1 MQNTGQT
8 IFEQLLN
15 FDLSHENLIV
25 LCKEHIE
32 KYTKNGLEVT
42 VKLKNSEEADILKCK
57 PLTISQCRNFM
68 NIVIK
73 HCNNDASNLNELLQG
88 NAKFYFINAL
98 EEFLMQSRKS
108 DNGDDSLYSNLI
120 EYNGEQMKIRQ
131 IKQNIF
137 TDESEYENV
146 NTIFN
151 LMIDFYSWSYCFFLH
166 SHDTA
171 LILCHELYLTMQ
183 EQNMMMSVISDR
195 KTLLKAQEIL
205 NMSKEEITNAL
216 NTSNSSKK
224 SSKKKHTSQDA

>member
-1 MQNTGQT
+1 MQNTEQT
-8 IFEQLLN
+8 LFEKLQN
-15 FDLSHENLIV
+15 IDLSHENLIV

-32 KYTKNGLEVT
+32 KYIKNGLEIQ
-42 VKLKNSEEADILKCK
+42 VKLKNSEEVDILKCK
-57 PLTISQCRNFM
+57 PLTINQCRKFM

-73 HCNNDASNLNELLQG
+73 HCNNNASNLNELLQG
-88 NAKFYFINAL
+88 NAKAYFIDAL
-98 EEFLMQSRKS
+98 EEFLIQSRKS

-151 LMIDFYSWSYCFFLH
+151 LIIDFYSWSYCFFLH
-166 SHDTA
+166 SHDTV
-171 LILCHELYLTMQ
+171 LILYHELCATMQ
-183 EQNMMMSVISDR
+183 QQNIMMSVISER
-195 KTLLKAQEIL
+195 KARLKAQEIL

-216 NTSNSSKK
+216 NTLNNSKK
-224 SSKKKHTSQDA
+224 NSKKKHISQDV

>member
-32 KYTKNGLEVT
+32 KYTKNGLEIE
-42 VKLKNSEEADILKCK
+42 VKLKNSEEVDILKCK
-57 PLTISQCRNFM
+57 PLTINQCRKFM

-73 HCNNDASNLNELLQG
+73 HCNNNASNLNELLQG
-88 NAKFYFINAL
+88 NAKAYFINAL
-98 EEFLMQSRKS
+98 EEFLIQPNKENASPF
-108 DNGDDSLYSNLI
+108 I
-120 EYNGEQMKIRQ
+120 EYNGLGMDINE

-151 LMIDFYSWSYCFFLH
+151 LIIDFYSWSYCFFLH
-166 SHDTA
+166 SHDTV
-171 LILCHELYLTMQ
+171 LILYHELCATMQ
-183 EQNMMMSVISDR
+183 QQNIMMSVISDR

-224 SSKKKHTSQDA
+224 NSKKKHTSQDV

>member
-32 KYTKNGLEVT
+32 KYTKNGLEIE
-42 VKLKNSEEADILKCK
+42 VKLKNSEEVDILKCK
-57 PLTISQCRNFM
+57 PLTINQCRKFM

-73 HCNNDASNLNELLQG
+73 HCNNNASNLNELLQG
-88 NAKFYFINAL
+88 NAKAYFINAL
-98 EEFLMQSRKS
+98 EEFLIQPNKENASPF
-108 DNGDDSLYSNLI
+108 I
-120 EYNGEQMKIRQ
+120 EYNGLGMDINE

-151 LMIDFYSWSYCFFLH
+151 LIIDFYSWSYCFFLH
-166 SHDTA
+166 SHDTV
-171 LILCHELYLTMQ
+171 LILYHELCATMQ
-183 EQNMMMSVISDR
+183 QQNIMMSVISDR

-216 NTSNSSKK
+216 NTSNNSKK
-224 SSKKKHTSQDA
+224 NSKKKHTSQDA

>member
-32 KYTKNGLEVT
+32 KYTKNGLEIE
-42 VKLKNSEEADILKCK
+42 VKLKNSEEVDILKCK
-57 PLTISQCRNFM
+57 PLTINQCRKFM

-73 HCNNDASNLNELLQG
+73 HCNNNASNLNELLQG
-88 NAKFYFINAL
+88 NAKAYFIDAL
-98 EEFLMQSRKS
+98 EEFLIQPNKENASPFV
-108 DNGDDSLYSNLI
+108 
-120 EYNGEQMKIRQ
+120 EYNGLGMDINE

-151 LMIDFYSWSYCFFLH
+151 LIIDFYSWSYCFFLH
-166 SHDTA
+166 SHDTV
-171 LILCHELYLTMQ
+171 LILYHELCATMQ
-183 EQNMMMSVISDR
+183 QQNIMMSVISDR

-216 NTSNSSKK
+216 NTSNNSKK
-224 SSKKKHTSQDA
+224 NSKKKHTSQDA

>member
-1 MQNTGQT
+1 MQYTEQT
-8 IFEQLLN
+8 LFEKLQN
-15 FDLSHENLIV
+15 IDLSHENLIA

-32 KYTKNGLEVT
+32 KYTKNGLEIE
-42 VKLKNSEEADILKCK
+42 VKLKNSEEVDILKCK
-57 PLTISQCRNFM
+57 PLTINQCRKFM

-73 HCNNDASNLNELLQG
+73 HCNNNASNLNELLQG
-88 NAKFYFINAL
+88 NAKAYFIDAL
-98 EEFLMQSRKS
+98 EEFLMQPNKENASPFV
-108 DNGDDSLYSNLI
+108 
-120 EYNGEQMKIRQ
+120 EYNGLGMDINE

-224 SSKKKHTSQDA
+224 NSKKKHTSQDV

>member
-32 KYTKNGLEVT
+32 KYTKNGLEIE
-42 VKLKNSEEADILKCK
+42 VKLKNSEEVDILKCK
-57 PLTISQCRNFM
+57 PLTIRQCRRFM
-68 NIVIK
+68 KIVIQ
-73 HCNNDASNLNELLQG
+73 HCNNNASNLNELLQG
-88 NAKFYFINAL
+88 NAKAYFIDAL
-98 EEFLMQSRKS
+98 EEFLMQPNKENASPFV
-108 DNGDDSLYSNLI
+108 
-120 EYNGEQMKIRQ
+120 EYNGLGMDINE

-224 SSKKKHTSQDA
+224 NSKKKHTSQDV

>member
-1 MQNTGQT
+1 MQYTEQSL
-8 IFEQLLN
+8 FEKLQN
-15 FDLSHENLIV
+15 IDLSKENPIA
-25 LCKEHIE
+25 LCKELIE
-32 KYTKNGLEVT
+32 KYTKNGLEVE
-42 VKLKNSEEADILKCK
+42 VKLKNSEEVDILKCT
-57 PLTISQCRNFM
+57 PLTINQCRKFAD
-68 NIVIK
+68 IVVK
-73 HCNNDASNLNELLQG
+73 HCNNNASNLNELLQG

-98 EEFLMQSRKS
+98 EEFLIQPNKENASPFV
-108 DNGDDSLYSNLI
+108 
-120 EYNGEQMKIRQ
+120 EYNGLGMDINE

-195 KTLLKAQEIL
+195 KARLKAQEIL

-224 SSKKKHTSQDA
+224 NSKKKHTSQDA

>member
-1 MQNTGQT
+1 
-8 IFEQLLN
+8 
-15 FDLSHENLIV
+15 
-25 LCKEHIE
+25 
-32 KYTKNGLEVT
+32 
-42 VKLKNSEEADILKCK
+42 
-57 PLTISQCRNFM
+57 M

-98 EEFLMQSRKS
+98 EEFLMQSRGEGFEPALCS
-108 DNGDDSLYSNLI
+108 TLI
-120 EYNGEQMKIRQ
+120 EYNGEQMKISQ

-151 LMIDFYSWSYCFFLH
+151 LIIDFYSWSYCFFLH
-166 SHDTA
+166 SHDTV
-171 LILCHELYLTMQ
+171 LILYHELCATMQ
-183 EQNMMMSVISDR
+183 QQNIMMSVISDR

-224 SSKKKHTSQDA
+224 SSKKKHTLQDA

>member
-32 KYTKNGLEVT
+32 KYTKNGLEVE
-42 VKLKNSEEADILKCK
+42 VKLKNSEEVDILKCK
-57 PLTISQCRNFM
+57 PLTINQCRKFM

-73 HCNNDASNLNELLQG
+73 HCNNNASNLNELLQG
-88 NAKFYFINAL
+88 NAKAYFIDAL
-98 EEFLMQSRKS
+98 EEFLMQPNKENASPFV
-108 DNGDDSLYSNLI
+108 
-120 EYNGEQMKIRQ
+120 EYNGLGMDINE

-224 SSKKKHTSQDA
+224 NSKKKHTSQDV

>member
-1 MQNTGQT
+1 M
-8 IFEQLLN
+8 
-15 FDLSHENLIV
+15 
-25 LCKEHIE
+25 K
-32 KYTKNGLEVT
+32 
-42 VKLKNSEEADILKCK
+42 
-57 PLTISQCRNFM
+57 
-68 NIVIK
+68 IVIQ
-73 HCNNDASNLNELLQG
+73 HCNNNASNLNELLQG
-88 NAKFYFINAL
+88 NAKAYFIDAL
-98 EEFLMQSRKS
+98 EEFLMQPNKENASPFV
-108 DNGDDSLYSNLI
+108 
-120 EYNGEQMKIRQ
+120 EYNGLGMDINE

-151 LMIDFYSWSYCFFLH
+151 LMIDFYSWSYCFCLH

-224 SSKKKHTSQDA
+224 NSKKKHTSQDV

>member
-88 NAKFYFINAL
+88 NAKAYFINAL
-98 EEFLMQSRKS
+98 EEFLMQSRKAE
-108 DNGDDSLYSNLI
+108 NGEHALCSNLI
-120 EYNGEQMKIRQ
+120 EYNGEQMKISQ

-224 SSKKKHTSQDA
+224 NSKKKHTSQDA

>member
-32 KYTKNGLEVT
+32 KYTKNGLEIE
-42 VKLKNSEEADILKCK
+42 VKLKNSEEVDILKCK
-57 PLTISQCRNFM
+57 PLTINQCRKFM

-73 HCNNDASNLNELLQG
+73 HCNNNASNLNELLQG
-88 NAKFYFINAL
+88 NAKAYFINAL
-98 EEFLMQSRKS
+98 EEFLIQPNKENASPF
-108 DNGDDSLYSNLI
+108 I
-120 EYNGEQMKIRQ
+120 EYNGLGMDINE

-216 NTSNSSKK
+216 NTSNNSKK
-224 SSKKKHTSQDA
+224 NSKKKHTSQDA

>member
-1 MQNTGQT
+1 MQNTEQT
-8 IFEQLLN
+8 LFEKLQN
-15 FDLSHENLIV
+15 IDLSKENPIA
-25 LCKEHIE
+25 LCKELIE
-32 KYTKNGLEVT
+32 KYTKNGLEVE
-42 VKLKNSEEADILKCK
+42 VKLKNSEEVDILKCK
-57 PLTISQCRNFM
+57 PLTINQCRKFAD
-68 NIVIK
+68 IVVK
-73 HCNNDASNLNELLQG
+73 HCNNNASNLNELLQG

-98 EEFLMQSRKS
+98 EEFLIQSRKS
-108 DNGDDSLYSNLI
+108 DNGEDALYSNLI

-195 KTLLKAQEIL
+195 KARLKAQEIL

-224 SSKKKHTSQDA
+224 NSKKKHTSQDA

>member
-1 MQNTGQT
+1 MQYTEQT
-8 IFEQLLN
+8 LFEKLQN
-15 FDLSHENLIV
+15 IDLSHENLIA

-32 KYTKNGLEVT
+32 KYTKNGLEIE
-42 VKLKNSEEADILKCK
+42 VKLKNSEEVDILKCK
-57 PLTISQCRNFM
+57 PLTINQCRKFM

-73 HCNNDASNLNELLQG
+73 HCNNNASNLNELLQG
-88 NAKFYFINAL
+88 NAKAYFIDAL
-98 EEFLMQSRKS
+98 EEFLMQPNKENASPF
-108 DNGDDSLYSNLI
+108 I
-120 EYNGEQMKIRQ
+120 EYNGLGMDINE

-224 SSKKKHTSQDA
+224 NSKKKHTSQDV